1 MIGISDNL
9 NFYGYVEIL
18 RDPGMRQ
25 EAFLGVMSQFYVRQI
40 TFIAEQ
46 VLLVKMKSYRDDEFY
61 WTLINTTGTILDISR
76 PLKQLLI
83 KSDW

>member
-40 TFIAEQ
+40 AFIAE
-46 VLLVKMKSYRDDEFY
+46 
-61 WTLINTTGTILDISR
+61 
-76 PLKQLLI
+76 
-83 KSDW
+83 